1 MNLLKT
7 SLQFSLR
14 IPFENSIVRA
24 PAPASRRKVMDLA
37 THERGPPCSPN
48 ISSYANSFSKK
59 KKTRISLLS
68 DPTKMLKFTVDEK
81 LNVPVVNF
89 LPPKFML
96 NVHKKAFSKT
106 CPRERQR

>member
-1 MNLLKT
+1 
-7 SLQFSLR
+7 
-14 IPFENSIVRA
+14 
-24 PAPASRRKVMDLA
+24 MDLA
-37 THERGPPCSPN
+37 THERKPSCPPN

-59 KKTRISLLS
+59 RTRISLLS

-96 NVHKKAFSKT
+96 NVHKKHFQKLVRGSDDVGGK
-106 CPRERQR
+106 

>member
-24 PAPASRRKVMDLA
+24 PAPARRKVMDLA

-48 ISSYANSFSKK
+48 ISSYANSFS
-59 KKTRISLLS
+59 
-68 DPTKMLKFTVDEK
+68 
-81 LNVPVVNF
+81 
-89 LPPKFML
+89 
-96 NVHKKAFSKT
+96 
-106 CPRERQR
+106 